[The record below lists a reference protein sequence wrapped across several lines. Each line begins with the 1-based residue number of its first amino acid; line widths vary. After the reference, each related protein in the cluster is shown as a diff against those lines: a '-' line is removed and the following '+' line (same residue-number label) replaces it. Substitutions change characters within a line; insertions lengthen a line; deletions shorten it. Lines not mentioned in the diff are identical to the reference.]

1 MMTVSLDWIHRK
13 LLQTMNVKNTLGVS
27 ATLSATS
34 VSSYGALQPSSSEG
48 VSDESNPM
56 ILSSSTE
63 RSPPPFAKRVFV
75 GSEMY
80 RSLTPL
86 NMECNSS
93 DESSA
98 FSTLIKEEEGHQDL
112 SLPTHST
119 STNGH
124 GQLHLGGSDEVVFR
138 PSAPRGP
145 LAKFVA
151 ETNGLR
157 SDETSL
163 DMIRI
168 SLKDSKDGYSSSSV
182 DEERQKT
189 RSDNTNE
196 ITTTTMISDNVQHL
210 SSAVAAPEQDLK
222 SMGEAAAIQLVANA
236 PSDSD
241 TADLD
246 NTLIDSELPSL
257 PMDDSGLSERSDDKT
272 EDTKDLPTS
281 KIPSGSLLEQKDF
294 NLEPISLSDIQLEE
308 DY

>member
-1 MMTVSLDWIHRK
+1 MQKGIISNTVIYTRCGFK
-13 LLQTMNVKNTLGVS
+13 
-27 ATLSATS
+27 TS
-34 VSSYGALQPSSSEG
+34 IK
-48 VSDESNPM
+48 SNNNN
-56 ILSSSTE
+56 SVYQ
-63 RSPPPFAKRVFV
+63 FRVFV

-145 LAKFVA
+145 LARFVA

-163 DMIRI
+163 DMIKI
-168 SLKDSKDGYSSSSV
+168 SLKDSSSSV

-196 ITTTTMISDNVQHL
+196 ITTTTMISDNVQHV
-210 SSAVAAPEQDLK
+210 SSGVAAPEQDLK
-222 SMGEAAAIQLVANA
+222 SMGGAAAALLQVNVKMSIILIR
-236 PSDSD
+236 PKMDSVSQNYMEKC
-241 TADLD
+241 LFIYGIRCGQK
-246 NTLIDSELPSL
+246 L
-257 PMDDSGLSERSDDKT
+257 
-272 EDTKDLPTS
+272 S
-281 KIPSGSLLEQKDF
+281 KISYKI
-294 NLEPISLSDIQLEE
+294 N
-308 DY
+308 

>member
-1 MMTVSLDWIHRK
+1 M
-13 LLQTMNVKNTLGVS
+13 
-27 ATLSATS
+27 
-34 VSSYGALQPSSSEG
+34 
-48 VSDESNPM
+48 
-56 ILSSSTE
+56 
-63 RSPPPFAKRVFV
+63 

-98 FSTLIKEEEGHQDL
+98 FSTLIKEEDGHQDL

-163 DMIRI
+163 DMIKI
-168 SLKDSKDGYSSSSV
+168 SLKDSSSSV

-222 SMGEAAAIQLVANA
+222 PMEGAAAASQLVANA

-281 KIPSGSLLEQKDF
+281 KIPPGSLLEQKDF
-294 NLEPISLSDIQLEE
+294 NLEPLSLSDIQLEE
-308 DY
+308 DC

>member
-1 MMTVSLDWIHRK
+1 M
-13 LLQTMNVKNTLGVS
+13 
-27 ATLSATS
+27 
-34 VSSYGALQPSSSEG
+34 
-48 VSDESNPM
+48 
-56 ILSSSTE
+56 
-63 RSPPPFAKRVFV
+63 

-163 DMIRI
+163 DMIKI
-168 SLKDSKDGYSSSSV
+168 SLKDSSSSV
-182 DEERQKT
+182 DEERRKT

-196 ITTTTMISDNVQHL
+196 ITATTMISDNVQHI
-210 SSAVAAPEQDLK
+210 SSGVDAPEQDLK
-222 SMGEAAAIQLVANA
+222 SMEGAAAALQLVANA

-246 NTLIDSELPSL
+246 NTLIDSEFHSL
-257 PMDDSGLSERSDDKT
+257 PMDASGLSEKSNDKT

-308 DY
+308 DC

>member
-1 MMTVSLDWIHRK
+1 M
-13 LLQTMNVKNTLGVS
+13 
-27 ATLSATS
+27 
-34 VSSYGALQPSSSEG
+34 
-48 VSDESNPM
+48 
-56 ILSSSTE
+56 
-63 RSPPPFAKRVFV
+63 FA
-75 GSEMY
+75 GSEIY

-124 GQLHLGGSDEVVFR
+124 GQLHLGGSDEAVFGT
-138 PSAPRGP
+138 SASRGP

-151 ETNGLR
+151 ETNGLCP
-157 SDETSL
+157 DETSL
-163 DMIRI
+163 DMIKI

-196 ITTTTMISDNVQHL
+196 ITTTTMISDNVQHI
-210 SSAVAAPEQDLK
+210 SSCVTAPEQDLK
-222 SMGEAAAIQLVANA
+222 SMGEAAAAMQLVANA

-257 PMDDSGLSERSDDKT
+257 PMDDLGLSEKSDDKT
-272 EDTKDLPTS
+272 KNTKDFPTPN
-281 KIPSGSLLEQKDF
+281 IQPGSPLEQKDF